1 MLDNYNNQMSHIHK
15 RKFLEIVKNLFIQ
28 SKTTPNP
35 NFMKFIP
42 TGKTI
47 METGFLSNFENINLI

>member
-1 MLDNYNNQMSHIHK
+1 MSHIHK

-28 SKTTPNP
+28 TKTTPNP